1 MYKYQGGT
9 RTQWVCLDKLWTA
22 ESHWNYKARNT
33 HGGALGIAQAWPAE
47 KYLVMGVDYK
57 TNWQTQVRWGLLY
70 IKLHWHNDAC
80 AALGN
85 ENRHGYY

>member
-1 MYKYQGGT
+1 
-9 RTQWVCLDKLWTA
+9 
-22 ESHWNYKARNT
+22 
-33 HGGALGIAQAWPAE
+33 
-47 KYLVMGVDYK
+47 MGVDYK